1 MFDAAL
7 HDIGGDIDGLRREL
21 LRTRMVSLA
30 PPPRMSPSEWAE
42 ERVKLSRQTTS
53 QAGRLKL
60 FPYQR
65 GILDA
70 FAEEGAE
77 VVSFLK
83 SARVGY
89 TQILALGI
97 GYFLEHSASPIL
109 SVFPAEQDAR
119 YFEKTYIRPLVRDT
133 DCLNEILPDL
143 EDQQWHSKA
152 TLRGSSLEMKQAVK
166 YDSFRA
172 FNARLAIGDEVD
184 APGWN
189 PGKEGTGEGDKTALF
204 RKRTESFPD
213 GRMIL
218 GSTPTIKG
226 RSRVEAWFNRG
237 DQRRRFLPCP
247 HCTRK
252 NGGVPSGFQ
261 HLEWGGKE
269 KGYGVTWPEGHP
281 EEAFYVC
288 KFNGKHH
295 IDETEKAW
303 MDENGEW
310 RATAKGERGI
320 ISFHINALYSPFK
333 KASWGRLAE
342 EFVESMRLDRE
353 NGDKERLQ
361 AFINTSLGETWDP
374 REEEKGLLKAHELS
388 KLCRGYRSAVPAEV
402 KFLTAGADTQ
412 TGKRGEGSWRAI
424 EIVGWGER
432 EKPFHIG
439 YWHIQHPV
447 ETKEHEDELA
457 RILLDTYV
465 TDDGRRLHVQAA
477 CIDAG
482 GDYQEETVRFC
493 QSWRQMDKRARW
505 WFPIKGWSA
514 GEGKRGEKI
523 WRTPLGQTVKTY
535 SVDVDRAKDWWF
547 NKIHGGEKR
556 EDLLVMPTESMIP
569 GTEAIDLNFFES
581 LTSEKKVWAK
591 RGDRYPTWQ
600 GKKGNEA
607 SDCFTYNTA
616 SLSFLKSLPAP
627 NLFIGMLAGELSSNV
642 RGQAT
647 KSHGKPETVEVAE
660 ETGPNEPASPSPKP
674 TRKRKKGFRTL
685 GSRR

>member
-1 MFDAAL
+1 MFDAAPIETGV
-7 HDIGGDIDGLRREL
+7 DAAGLRQAL
-21 LRTRMVSLA
+21 LHTRIVSLA

-42 ERVKLSRQTTS
+42 ARVKLSRQTSS
-53 QAGRLKL
+53 QAGRLRL

-77 VVSFLK
+77 VIAFLK

-89 TQILALGI
+89 TQMLGLGI

-119 YFEKTYIRPLVRDT
+119 YFEKTYIRPMVTDT
-133 DCLNEILPDL
+133 PCLAEILPDL

-172 FNARLAIGDEVD
+172 FNARLAIGDEID

-247 HCTRK
+247 HCTAEA
-252 NGGVPSGFQ
+252 GGKLSGFQ

-269 KGYGVTWPEGHP
+269 KGYGITWPPDRPGD
-281 EEAFYVC
+281 AFYVC
-288 KFNGKHH
+288 RFNHRH
-295 IDETEKAW
+295 RIDESDKAW

-310 RATAKGERGI
+310 RATAEGERGI

-342 EFVESMRLDRE
+342 EFVEAVRLDRE

-374 REEEKGLLKAHELS
+374 KEEEKGLLKAHELS
-388 KLCRGYRSAVPAEV
+388 KLLRGYRAAVPADV

-412 TGKRGEGSWRAI
+412 TGKKGESSWRALMI
-424 EIVGWGER
+424 LGWGER
-432 EKPFHIG
+432 EKPYLIG
-439 YWHIQHPV
+439 YWHIRKPV
-447 ETKEHEDELA
+447 ETQEHEDELA
-457 RILLDTYV
+457 RILLDAYETE
-465 TDDGRRLHVQAA
+465 DGRRLYIQAA
-477 CIDAG
+477 SIDAG

-493 QSWRQMDKRARW
+493 QTWRQLDKRARW
-505 WFPIKGWSA
+505 WFPIHGWSA
-514 GEGKRGEKI
+514 GEGKRADRTGI
-523 WRTPLGQTVKTY
+523 WKTPHGQTVKTY
-535 SVDVDRAKDWWF
+535 SIDVDKAKDWWF
-547 NKIHGGEKR
+547 KKIHGGEKGH
-556 EDLLVMPTESMIP
+556 DLLVMPEVSMLP
-569 GTEAIDLNFFES
+569 GTEPIDLTFFES
-581 LTSEKKVWAK
+581 LTAEKKVWMN

-607 SDCFTYNTA
+607 SDCFTYNVA

-627 NLFIGMLAGELSSNV
+627 NHFIAMLAGTLSANV
-642 RGQAT
+642 RPQGM
-647 KSHGKPETVEVAE
+647 KSQGKPETVEIAVPE
-660 ETGPNEPASPSPKP
+660 QPAPPPQPVKKK
-674 TRKRKKGFRTL
+674 KRGFRTL
-685 GSRR
+685 GARR